1 MAAVN
6 VFLNCNCNLVCEI
19 FFLIDGNALHKP
31 PQSVSS
37 RSYSMPNQPLWK
49 IDAIT

>member
-6 VFLNCNCNLVCEI
+6 VFLYCNRNLVCEI
-19 FFLIDGNALHKP
+19 FFLIDGNVLHQP

-37 RSYSMPNQPLWK
+37 RSYSMPNQSLWK
-49 IDAIT
+49 IHDIT